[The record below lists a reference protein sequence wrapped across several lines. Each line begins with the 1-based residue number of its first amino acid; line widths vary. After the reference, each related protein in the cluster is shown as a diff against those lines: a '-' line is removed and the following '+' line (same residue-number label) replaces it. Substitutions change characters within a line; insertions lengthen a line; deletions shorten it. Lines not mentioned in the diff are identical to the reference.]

1 MLLVL
6 LLALPARAADAPPDW
21 KDLQPLLG
29 AWTADPAPD
38 GATGGF
44 TLEPSLGGRVLVRKN
59 RASYARTKDRP
70 ASVHDDLMV
79 VYRDGAATRADY
91 WDSEGHVIRYG
102 VTVDAGKSIVFLS
115 EGAGPRYRLTY
126 SFTGAKAAKITFEI
140 APPDRPDAF
149 KTYIEAGVHR
159 VR

>member
-1 MLLVL
+1 MWNVAGVRGSRSSVDGGAMLYIHHGYIYNGENTMRTVLLVL

-38 GATGGF
+38 G
-44 TLEPSLGGRVLVRKN
+44 
-59 RASYARTKDRP
+59 
-70 ASVHDDLMV
+70 
-79 VYRDGAATRADY
+79 ATRADY

-126 SFTGAKAAKITFEI
+126 SFTGAKAAK
-140 APPDRPDAF
+140 
-149 KTYIEAGVHR
+149 
-159 VR
+159 